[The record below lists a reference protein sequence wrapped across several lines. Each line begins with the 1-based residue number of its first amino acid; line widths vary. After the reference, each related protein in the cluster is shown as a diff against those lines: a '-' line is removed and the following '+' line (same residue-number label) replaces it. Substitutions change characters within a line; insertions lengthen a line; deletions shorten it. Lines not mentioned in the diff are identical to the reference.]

1 MESLA
6 SWNDAENITYRVV
19 PTLAQRQDGQ
29 GGRSKNPARKEW
41 NTGEQ
46 SPRSVRTRRQPVPHP
61 ARAHSLS
68 GQEIGLPSR
77 GEPDNAVSVPAREL
91 NIDAVSG
98 RCAPAWCK
106 NANMINSGGYFVA
119 VM

>member
-1 MESLA
+1 M
-6 SWNDAENITYRVV
+6 
-19 PTLAQRQDGQ
+19 
-29 GGRSKNPARKEW
+29 
-41 NTGEQ
+41 
-46 SPRSVRTRRQPVPHP
+46 
-61 ARAHSLS
+61 
-68 GQEIGLPSR
+68 PSR

>member
-1 MESLA
+1 

-68 GQEIGLPSR
+68 GQEIGCHHVASR
-77 GEPDNAVSVPAREL
+77 TTRYPYRPVS
-91 NIDAVSG
+91 
-98 RCAPAWCK
+98 
-106 NANMINSGGYFVA
+106 
-119 VM
+119 